1 MTLRVGQDVI
11 REQHQVD
18 GKEETSQTSDDAEW
32 DDTILEE
39 QTQVEPNEKLM
50 LHTQLARPETQ
61 T

>member
-39 QTQVEPNEKLM
+39 QTRAEPNEKLT
-50 LHTQLARPETQ
+50 LYTQLARPETQ